1 MQMRCHV
8 LFTKAGWLFVL
19 TILLL
24 GVVGLS
30 GCKESGVFLDSPV
43 AGLTYSTA
51 YKGQTVISQ
60 TNEDGRFF
68 YTRGQ
73 SITFFIGSLELGT
86 VKGKS
91 VITPIDLFAG
101 ATGTSDPRVVN
112 LCVLLQT
119 LDLDANLNNGIQI
132 TGAISDIVSSA
143 GSINFDQTPAAF
155 AADAN
160 VIALLAALNAADVFT
175 DPDPRPRR
183 LRTAKAAEEHFV
195 RSIAPRVVVRTKS
208 GALKGYAANADTWQ
222 FLGIPYAKPPLG
234 DLRWRPPQPP
244 ERWKGLRDAIAW
256 SDQAPQN
263 PLYQSINEGGMSED
277 CLYLNVTAPKGAH
290 KLPVMVWFHGGAFTI
305 LSSNS
310 KQYNNPTALS
320 TKGVVLVTV
329 NHRLGPFGYLAHPLL
344 AQDSTYGGSGNYG
357 QMDLV
362 AALQWVQKNIKA
374 FGGDPKNV
382 TIFGQSGG
390 GGKVISLM
398 YSPMAKGLFH
408 KAICQS
414 GMSPADPTATNE
426 SAIAATEAVGI
437 AMFDRLGVDSVE
449 AARLLPWTAIVQSD
463 ITAGIP
469 REIYRPTVDYHY
481 MSKTY
486 YQTLIDGMP
495 SDVPFMAGVTNGDY
509 VSLRSVLSPFLIQRT
524 PYYTS
529 DQYVYKFSRV
539 PDGWAAMGL
548 KSCHGCELPYL
559 FNYPMGLVSN
569 YTLGLVLTPE
579 NTKPPIGDLNGNGI
593 TGTAGDVED
602 IYASMEYGPVDDAFA
617 DELMTMWSNFAKS
630 GYPGVSSVSW
640 PIYTLSSEAYVEIG
654 PITTE
659 AKTGLS
665 SALP

>member
-1 MQMRCHV
+1 MEKVLDFVSRKATFLFLPFMIVCL
-8 LFTKAGWLFVL
+8 LFTL
-19 TILLL
+19 TA
-24 GVVGLS
+24 
-30 GCKESGVFLDSPV
+30 CKESGVFLDSPV
-43 AGLTYSTA
+43 SGLTYATA
-51 YKGQTVISQ
+51 YKGQTVVSQ
-60 TNEDGRFF
+60 TNEDGVFF
-68 YTRGQ
+68 YARGQ
-73 SITFFIGSLELGT
+73 NLTFSIGSLELGT

-91 VITPIDLFAG
+91 VITPMDLFPG

-119 LDLDANLNNGIQI
+119 LDQDADLNNGIQI
-132 TGAISDIVSSA
+132 TKEIADLVSAA
-143 GSINFDQTPAAF
+143 GSLNFDQAPAAF

-175 DPDPRPRR
+175 DPDPRPRT
-183 LRTAKAAEEHFV
+183 LRTARAAEEHFI
-195 RSIAPRVVVRTKS
+195 RSTSRRVVVMTKS
-208 GALKGYAANADTWQ
+208 GALKGYAANDDTWQ
-222 FLGIPYAKPPLG
+222 FLGIPYAAPPLG

-244 ERWKGLRDAIAW
+244 ARWKGVRDAIAW
-256 SDQAPQN
+256 SDQAAQGQA
-263 PLYQSINEGGMSED
+263 YQKFGEGGMSED
-277 CLYLNVTAPKGAH
+277 CLYLNVTAPKSAH

-408 KAICQS
+408 KAVCQS

-426 SAIAATEAVGI
+426 SAIAATEAVGM
-437 AMFDRLGVDSVE
+437 AMFNRLGVASVAE
-449 AARLLPWTAIVQSD
+449 ARALPWTAIVQSD
-463 ITAGIP
+463 IVAGIP

-509 VSLRSVLSPFLIQRT
+509 VSLRAVLSPFMIQRT

-529 DQYVYKFSRV
+529 DQFVYKFSRV

-569 YTLGLVLTPE
+569 YTLGLVLTPA

-593 TGTAGDVED
+593 TGTAGDIED

-617 DELMTMWSNFAKS
+617 DTLMTLWSNFAKTGNPS
-630 GYPGVSSVSW
+630 TNDLFW
-640 PIYTLSSEAYVEIG
+640 PVYSLSDEAYVEIG
-654 PITTE
+654 PTATE

-665 SALP
+665 GALP